1 MKRMPKVIERKI
13 FGDVGSSS
21 LDDDTFVALFFF
33 STMKFS
39 FVLFAFDI
47 VVIFFFFFVKASR

>member
-21 LDDDTFVALFFF
+21 LDDTFVARFLV
-33 STMKFS
+33 SLLLLLLLLLLR
-39 FVLFAFDI
+39 VFDI
-47 VVIFFFFFVKASR
+47 VIFFFLKAP

>member
-21 LDDDTFVALFFF
+21 LVDTFVALFLF
-33 STMKFS
+33 SLLLLLR
-39 FVLFAFDI
+39 VFDI
-47 VVIFFFFFVKASR
+47 VIFFLKALLNKK